1 MEVGIVLVG
10 LGAMYILSNQN
21 QQKSKTDIKHY
32 YQKKEGFSGNHR
44 SRLANPRVNNYPV
57 EGKGDVK
64 NSTLYYSGANNNTEM
79 PQTNMSIGS
88 TIKDNQ
94 SDKFQSLTG
103 ENVRPGDI
111 KHNNMQPFF
120 GSSVTQSTK
129 GYEGLL
135 DNYTGAGS
143 QNIEKKAQAPM
154 FKPQKD
160 MQWQNGMPSTTE
172 YMQERMRN
180 VVTSKMNNAKPFESI
195 QVGPGL
201 NKGFKKDGSGGF
213 NSSLEAR
220 HRWQPKTVDQ
230 LRTKN
235 NPKQSY
241 KGQVLGAKGI
251 GERANIGD
259 MEKNRPDT
267 FYIQSADRW
276 LTTTGAG
283 GEKQTS
289 RAENIL
295 RDVNRINQV
304 KEHFGGGANEGQ
316 ATYQPG
322 KIQPST
328 RPQLDA
334 PIKHISNATVKNG
347 WQASSDSDYGK
358 SGFSSLANARSLTG
372 NNERMGGAFH
382 ATLTALAA
390 PITDVLRPTRKQN
403 VIGNA
408 RGAGNVKSGV
418 TEKNVVWNPNDRLKT
433 TIKEQTE
440 NTHSNKPGGW
450 AIDGGHTTNPHQPV
464 YGQRDTTT
472 CPFVGNPSGTEST
485 GATYPT
491 YNSAYASNQNYNK
504 EQISKV
510 DRYNIGN
517 TNQLNTHMNLTTYAN
532 KASAPGVMRPNMP
545 KSSSGFSVLG
555 KYSNKNTRENMAN
568 NNRQCGDL
576 LKPFDNNPYTH
587 SLTNAV

>member
-21 QQKSKTDIKHY
+21 QQKSNVNVKHY

-44 SRLANPRVNNYPV
+44 SRLANPPVNNYPV
-57 EGKGDVK
+57 EEKGQVK
-64 NSTLYYSGANNNTEM
+64 KSTLYYSGASNDTEM
-79 PQTNMSIGS
+79 PQTNMNIGS
-88 TIKDNQ
+88 TLNENQ
-94 SDKFQSLTG
+94 ADQFESLTG
-103 ENVRPGDI
+103 ERMRPGDI

-120 GSSVTQSTK
+120 GSSITQSTK
-129 GYEGLL
+129 GYEGVL

-160 MQWQNGMPSTTE
+160 MQWQNGMPSTTD

-180 VVTSKMNNAKPFESI
+180 NVTSKMHNAKPFESV

-201 NKGFKKDGSGGF
+201 NQGFKKEGSGGF
-213 NSSLEAR
+213 NSALEAR

-230 LRTKN
+230 LRAKN
-235 NPKQSY
+235 NPKMSF

-251 GERANIGD
+251 SERGKMGA

-322 KIQPST
+322 EYQPT
-328 RPQLDA
+328 MRPTLDP
-334 PIKHISNATVKNG
+334 PIKHVSNATVKNG
-347 WQASSDSDYGK
+347 WKASSGSDYGK

-372 NNERMGGAFH
+372 NNERMGNAFH

-408 RGAGNVKSGV
+408 RGAGNLVLLRKMLYGI
-418 TEKNVVWNPNDRLKT
+418 L
-433 TIKEQTE
+433 TIDQKQ
-440 NTHSNKPGGW
+440 
-450 AIDGGHTTNPHQPV
+450 
-464 YGQRDTTT
+464 
-472 CPFVGNPSGTEST
+472 
-485 GATYPT
+485 
-491 YNSAYASNQNYNK
+491 
-504 EQISKV
+504 
-510 DRYNIGN
+510 
-517 TNQLNTHMNLTTYAN
+517 
-532 KASAPGVMRPNMP
+532 
-545 KSSSGFSVLG
+545 
-555 KYSNKNTRENMAN
+555 
-568 NNRQCGDL
+568 L
-576 LKPFDNNPYTH
+576 LKNKLKIHIVINQEVGQLMVVILPIHINLFTDKEILPLVLLLVILPQQKALVLDTQHIIVLMAQIKIIIKNKLVKLIDTM
-587 SLTNAV
+587 LVTIIL

>member
-21 QQKSKTDIKHY
+21 QEKSSEIKHY
-32 YQKKEGFSGNHR
+32 IPKREGFSGNHR
-44 SRLANPRVNNYPV
+44 SRLANPPVKNFPV
-57 EGKGDVK
+57 EQRGDVK
-64 NSTLYYSGANNNTEM
+64 NSTLYYSGASNNEEM
-79 PQTNMSIGS
+79 PQTNMDIGS
-88 TIKDNQ
+88 SLQ
-94 SDKFQSLTG
+94 QPESGKFTSLTG
-103 ENVRPGDI
+103 EKIRPGDI

-120 GSSVTQSTK
+120 GSSITQSTK
-129 GYEGLL
+129 GYEGVL

-180 VVTSKMNNAKPFESI
+180 NVTSKMHNAKPWNE
-195 QVGPGL
+195 VRVAPGL
-201 NKGFKKDGSGGF
+201 NKGFTKEGSGGF
-213 NSSLEAR
+213 NSALEAR

-235 NPKQSY
+235 NPKMSF

-251 GERANIGD
+251 AERGKMGA

-322 KIQPST
+322 QHQPST
-328 RPQLDA
+328 RPTLDA
-334 PIKHISNATVKNG
+334 PIKHVSNATVKNG
-347 WQASSDSDYGK
+347 WSASSSSDYGK
-358 SGFSSLANARSLTG
+358 SGFKTLANARSLTG

-418 TEKNVVWNPNDRLKT
+418 TEKNVVWNPNDRTKT

-450 AIDGGHTTNPHQPV
+450 AINGAHTTNPHQPV

-472 CPFVGNPSGTEST
+472 CPFVGNPSATEST
-485 GATYPT
+485 GAGYPT
-491 YNSAYASNQNYNK
+491 YNSAYSANQNYNK

-510 DRYNIGN
+510 DRYNVGN
-517 TNQLNTHMNLTTYAN
+517 HNLMNNKMNITTYSN
-532 KASAPGVMRPNMP
+532 KMSAPSVLRPNMP
-545 KSSSGFSVLG
+545 KSSSGYSVLG
-555 KYSNKNTRENMAN
+555 KYSNRNSRENMPN
-568 NNRQCGDL
+568 NGRQNGDL
-576 LKPFDNNPYTH
+576 LTAFNNNPYTH

>member
-1 MEVGIVLVG
+1 
-10 LGAMYILSNQN
+10 
-21 QQKSKTDIKHY
+21 
-32 YQKKEGFSGNHR
+32 
-44 SRLANPRVNNYPV
+44 
-57 EGKGDVK
+57 
-64 NSTLYYSGANNNTEM
+64 
-79 PQTNMSIGS
+79 
-88 TIKDNQ
+88 
-94 SDKFQSLTG
+94 
-103 ENVRPGDI
+103 
-111 KHNNMQPFF
+111 MQPFF
-120 GSSVTQSTK
+120 GSSITQSTK

-180 VVTSKMNNAKPFESI
+180 VVTSKMNNAKPWDSI

-201 NKGFKKDGSGGF
+201 NKVNGKKGSGGF
-213 NSSLEAR
+213 NSALEAR
-220 HRWQPKTVDQ
+220 DRWQPKTVDQ

-235 NPKQSY
+235 NPKMSY

-295 RDVNRINQV
+295 RDVNRINQL

-322 KIQPST
+322 QRQPST

-347 WQASSDSDYGK
+347 WAASSDSDYGK
-358 SGFSSLANARSLTG
+358 SGYNSLANARSLTG
-372 NNERMGGAFH
+372 NNERMGNAFH

-403 VIGNA
+403 VVGNA
-408 RGAGNVKSGV
+408 RGAGNAKSGV
-418 TEKNVVWNPNDRLKT
+418 TEKNVIWNPNDRLKT

-450 AIDGGHTTNPHQPV
+450 AIDAGHTTNPHQPV

-472 CPFVGNPSGTEST
+472 CPFVGNPSATEST
-485 GATYPT
+485 GAGYPT
-491 YNSAYASNQNYNK
+491 YNSAYGAQQNYNK

-517 TNQLNTHMNLTTYAN
+517 TNQLNTHVNLTTYSN
-532 KASAPGVMRPNMP
+532 KMSAPGVMRPNMP
-545 KSSSGFSVLG
+545 KSSSSMAVLG
-555 KYSNKNTRENMAN
+555 KYSNRNVRETSQCG
-568 NNRQCGDL
+568 RQSGDL
-576 LKPFDNNPYTH
+576 LTPFAKNPYTH

>member
-10 LGAMYILSNQN
+10 LGAMYILSNQG
-21 QQKSKTDIKHY
+21 QQKIGSDIKHY
-32 YQKKEGFSGNHR
+32 KRKEGFGNHR
-44 SRLANPRVNNYPV
+44 SNLANPPVNNYPV
-57 EGKGDVK
+57 EEKGSVK
-64 NSTLYYSGANNNTEM
+64 TSTLYYSGANNNTEK
-79 PQTNMSIGS
+79 PQTNMDIGS
-88 TIKDNQ
+88 NLTQ
-94 SDKFQSLTG
+94 PGQVDKFKSLTG
-103 ENVRPGDI
+103 ESMRPGDI

-120 GSSVTQSTK
+120 GSSITQSTR

-143 QNIEKKAQAPM
+143 QNIEKTAQAPM

-160 MQWQNGMPSTTE
+160 MHWQNGMPSTTE

-180 VVTSKMNNAKPFESI
+180 VVTSKMNNTKPWNEV

-201 NKGFKKDGSGGF
+201 NKVNGKKGSGGF
-213 NSSLEAR
+213 NSALEAR
-220 HRWQPKTVDQ
+220 DRWQPKTVDQ

-235 NPKQSY
+235 NPKMSY

-289 RAENIL
+289 QAEQIL
-295 RDVNRINQV
+295 RDVNRINQL

-322 KIQPST
+322 HRQPST
-328 RPQLDA
+328 RPELAA

-347 WQASSDSDYGK
+347 WGASSDSDYGK
-358 SGFSSLANARSLTG
+358 SGYNSLANARSLTG
-372 NNERMGGAFH
+372 NNERMGNAFH

-403 VIGNA
+403 VVGNA
-408 RGAGNVKSGV
+408 RGAGNAKSGV
-418 TEKNVVWNPNDRLKT
+418 TEKNVIWNPNDRLKT

-450 AIDGGHTTNPHQPV
+450 AIDAGHTTNPHQPV

-472 CPFVGNPSGTEST
+472 CPFVGNPSATEST
-485 GATYPT
+485 GAGFPT
-491 YNSAYASNQNYNK
+491 YNSAYGAQQNYNK

-517 TNQLNTHMNLTTYAN
+517 TNQLNTHVNLTTYSN
-532 KASAPGVMRPNMP
+532 KMSAPGVMRPNMP
-545 KSSSGFSVLG
+545 KSSSSMSVIG
-555 KYSNKNTRENMAN
+555 KYSNRNVRETSQSG
-568 NNRQCGDL
+568 RQSGDL
-576 LKPFDNNPYTH
+576 LAPFAKNPYTH

>member
-21 QQKSKTDIKHY
+21 QEKSSEIKHY
-32 YQKKEGFSGNHR
+32 IPKREGFSGNHR
-44 SRLANPRVNNYPV
+44 SRLANPPVKNFPV
-57 EGKGDVK
+57 EQRGDVK
-64 NSTLYYSGANNNTEM
+64 NSTLYYSGASNNEEM
-79 PQTNMSIGS
+79 PQTNMDIGS
-88 TIKDNQ
+88 SFQETD
-94 SDKFQSLTG
+94 SGKFTSLTG
-103 ENVRPGDI
+103 EKIRPGDI

-120 GSSVTQSTK
+120 GSSITQSTK
-129 GYEGLL
+129 GYEGVL

-160 MQWQNGMPSTTE
+160 MQWQSGMPSTTE

-180 VVTSKMNNAKPFESI
+180 NVTSKMNNAKPWNE
-195 QVGPGL
+195 VRVAPGL
-201 NKGFKKDGSGGF
+201 NKGFTTEGSGGF
-213 NSSLEAR
+213 NSALEAR

-235 NPKQSY
+235 NPKMSF

-251 GERANIGD
+251 AERGKMGA

-322 KIQPST
+322 QHQPST
-328 RPQLDA
+328 RPTLDA

-347 WQASSDSDYGK
+347 WSASSSSDYGK
-358 SGFSSLANARSLTG
+358 SGFKSLANARSLTG
-372 NNERMGGAFH
+372 NNERMGNAFH

-418 TEKNVVWNPNDRLKT
+418 TEKNVVWNPNDRAKT

-472 CPFVGNPSGTEST
+472 CPFVGNPSATEST
-485 GATYPT
+485 GAGYPT
-491 YNSAYASNQNYNK
+491 YNSAYAANQNYNK

-510 DRYNIGN
+510 DRYNVGN
-517 TNQLNTHMNLTTYAN
+517 HNLMNNQMNITTYSN
-532 KASAPGVMRPNMP
+532 KLSAPSVLRPNMP
-545 KSSSGFSVLG
+545 KSSSGYAVLG
-555 KYSNKNTRENMAN
+555 KYSNRNSRENMPN
-568 NNRQCGDL
+568 NGRQNGDL
-576 LKPFDNNPYTH
+576 LTAFNNNPYTH

>member
-10 LGAMYILSNQN
+10 LGAMYILSNQA
-21 QQKSKTDIKHY
+21 QQKINSDIKHY
-32 YQKKEGFSGNHR
+32 KRKEGFGNHR
-44 SRLANPRVNNYPV
+44 SNLANPSVNNYPV
-57 EGKGDVK
+57 EEKGSVK
-64 NSTLYYSGANNNTEM
+64 RSTLYYSGANNNTEK
-79 PQTNMSIGS
+79 PQTNMDIGS
-88 TIKDNQ
+88 NISQQGQVN
-94 SDKFQSLTG
+94 KFTSLTG
-103 ENVRPGDI
+103 ESIRPGDI

-120 GSSVTQSTK
+120 GSSITQSTK

-180 VVTSKMNNAKPFESI
+180 VVTSKMNNAKPWDSI

-201 NKGFKKDGSGGF
+201 NKVNGKKGSGGF
-213 NSSLEAR
+213 NSALEAR
-220 HRWQPKTVDQ
+220 DRWQPKTVDQ

-235 NPKQSY
+235 NPKMSY

-289 RAENIL
+289 QAEQIL
-295 RDVNRINQV
+295 RDVNRINQL

-322 KIQPST
+322 QRQPST

-347 WQASSDSDYGK
+347 WAASSDSDYGK
-358 SGFSSLANARSLTG
+358 SGYNSLANARSLTG
-372 NNERMGGAFH
+372 NNERMGNAFH

-403 VIGNA
+403 VVGNA
-408 RGAGNVKSGV
+408 RGAGNAKSGV
-418 TEKNVVWNPNDRLKT
+418 TEKNVIWNPNDRLKT

-450 AIDGGHTTNPHQPV
+450 AIDAGHTTNPHQPV

-472 CPFVGNPSGTEST
+472 CPFVGNPSATEST
-485 GATYPT
+485 GAGYPT
-491 YNSAYASNQNYNK
+491 YNSAYGAQQNYNK

-517 TNQLNTHMNLTTYAN
+517 HNIMNNSMNLTTYSN
-532 KASAPGVMRPNMP
+532 KMSAPGVMRPNMP
-545 KSSSGFSVLG
+545 KSSSSMAVLG
-555 KYSNKNTRENMAN
+555 KYSNRNVRETSQCG
-568 NNRQCGDL
+568 RQSGDL
-576 LKPFDNNPYTH
+576 LTPFAKNPYTH

>member
-1 MEVGIVLVG
+1 MKYDAKGKVIEIPGQDFIG
-10 LGAMYILSNQN
+10 P
-21 QQKSKTDIKHY
+21 
-32 YQKKEGFSGNHR
+32 NHKVQ
-44 SRLANPRVNNYPV
+44 SFPV
-57 EGKGDVK
+57 EEKGDVK
-64 NSTLYYSGANNNTEM
+64 NSTLYYSGASNNEEM
-79 PQTNMSIGS
+79 PQSNMDIGS
-88 TIKDNQ
+88 
-94 SDKFQSLTG
+94 SFQQTDSGRFTSLTG
-103 ENVRPGDI
+103 EKIRTGDI

-120 GSSVTQSTK
+120 GSSITQSTK
-129 GYEGLL
+129 GYEGVL

-160 MQWQNGMPSTTE
+160 MQWQNGMPSTTD

-180 VVTSKMNNAKPFESI
+180 VVTSKMNNAKPWNS
-195 QVGPGL
+195 VRVAPGL
-201 NKGFKKDGSGGF
+201 NKGFTSEGSGGF

-220 HRWQPKTVDQ
+220 HKWQPKTVDQ

-235 NPKQSY
+235 NPKMSY

-251 GERANIGD
+251 AERGKMGA

-295 RDVNRINQV
+295 RDVNRTNQV
-304 KEHFGGGANEGQ
+304 KEHFGGGAKEGQ
-316 ATYQPG
+316 ATYQSG
-322 KIQPST
+322 KYQPST
-328 RPQLDA
+328 KPVLA
-334 PIKHISNATVKNG
+334 PPIKHISNATVKNG
-347 WQASSDSDYGK
+347 WSASSSSDYGK
-358 SGFSSLANARSLTG
+358 SGFKSLANARALTG

-418 TEKNVVWNPNDRLKT
+418 TEKNVIWNPNDRAKT

-450 AIDGGHTTNPHQPV
+450 ALNSGHTTNPHQPV

-472 CPFVGNPSGTEST
+472 CPFVGNPSATEST
-485 GATYPT
+485 GAGYPT
-491 YNSAYASNQNYNK
+491 YNSA
-504 EQISKV
+504 
-510 DRYNIGN
+510 
-517 TNQLNTHMNLTTYAN
+517 
-532 KASAPGVMRPNMP
+532 
-545 KSSSGFSVLG
+545 
-555 KYSNKNTRENMAN
+555 
-568 NNRQCGDL
+568 
-576 LKPFDNNPYTH
+576 
-587 SLTNAV
+587 

>member
-10 LGAMYILSNQN
+10 LGAMYILSNQG
-21 QQKSKTDIKHY
+21 QQKHNSDIKHY
-32 YQKKEGFSGNHR
+32 KKEGFSGNHR
-44 SRLANPRVNNYPV
+44 TQLANPPVNNYPV
-57 EGKGDVK
+57 EQKGDVK
-64 NSTLYYSGANNNTEM
+64 RSTLYYSGANNDTEI
-79 PQTNMSIGS
+79 PQTNMDIGS
-88 TIKDNQ
+88 NLTE
-94 SDKFQSLTG
+94 STEVGKFQSLTG

-120 GSSVTQSTK
+120 GSSITQSTK

-160 MQWQNGMPSTTE
+160 MQWQNGMPSTTD
-172 YMQERMRN
+172 YIQERMRS
-180 VVTSKMNNAKPFESI
+180 VVTSKMNNTKPWDSV

-201 NKGFKKDGSGGF
+201 NKGFSKEGSGGF

-220 HRWQPKTVDQ
+220 DRWQPKTVDQ
-230 LRTKN
+230 LRVKN
-235 NPKQSY
+235 NPKLSF

-251 GERANIGD
+251 GERGSIGD

-304 KEHFGGGANEGQ
+304 KEHFGGGGAGEEQ

-322 KIQPST
+322 AYQPST
-328 RPQLDA
+328 RPQLA
-334 PIKHISNATVKNG
+334 PPIKHISNATVKNG
-347 WQASSDSDYGK
+347 WEASSDSDYGK
-358 SGFSSLANARSLTG
+358 SGYNSLANARSLTG
-372 NNERMGGAFH
+372 NNDRLGGAFH
-382 ATLTALAA
+382 ATLTALTT
-390 PITDVLRPTRKQN
+390 PIMDVLRPTRKQN

-418 TEKNVVWNPNDRLKT
+418 TEKNVIWNPNDRPVT

-472 CPFVGNPSGTEST
+472 CPFVGNPSATEST
-485 GATYPT
+485 GAGYPT
-491 YNSAYASNQNYNK
+491 YNSAYAANQNLNK

-510 DRYNIGN
+510 NRYNIGN
-517 TNQLNTHMNLTTYAN
+517 HNILNNEMNITTFSN
-532 KASAPGVMRPNMP
+532 KTSAPDIMRPNMP
-545 KSSSGFSVLG
+545 KSSSGMSVLG
-555 KYSNKNTRENMAN
+555 KYSNRNGREISQCV
-568 NNRQCGDL
+568 RQSGDL
-576 LKPFDNNPYTH
+576 LTAFNNNPYTH
-587 SLTNAV
+587 SLTDAV

>member
-1 MEVGIVLVG
+1 
-10 LGAMYILSNQN
+10 
-21 QQKSKTDIKHY
+21 
-32 YQKKEGFSGNHR
+32 
-44 SRLANPRVNNYPV
+44 
-57 EGKGDVK
+57 
-64 NSTLYYSGANNNTEM
+64 M
-79 PQTNMSIGS
+79 PQTNMDIGS
-88 TIKDNQ
+88 NLAQ
-94 SDKFQSLTG
+94 NSEVGKFKSLTG
-103 ENVRPGDI
+103 ESIRPGDI

-120 GSSVTQSTK
+120 GSSITQSTK
-129 GYEGLL
+129 GYEGVL

-143 QNIEKKAQAPM
+143 QNIEKKSQAPM

-160 MQWQNGMPSTTE
+160 MQWQNGMPSTTD

-180 VVTSKMNNAKPFESI
+180 VVTSKMNNAKPWEEI

-201 NKGFKKDGSGGF
+201 NKINGKKGSGGF
-213 NSSLEAR
+213 NSALEAR
-220 HRWQPKTVDQ
+220 DRWQPKTVDQ

-235 NPKQSY
+235 NPKMSY

-322 KIQPST
+322 HIQPST
-328 RPQLDA
+328 RPTLDA

-347 WQASSDSDYGK
+347 WKASSNSDYGK

-408 RGAGNVKSGV
+408 RGAGNAKSGV
-418 TEKNVVWNPNDRLKT
+418 TEKNRVWNPNDRPKT

-450 AIDGGHTTNPHQPV
+450 AIDAGHTTNPHQPV

-472 CPFVGNPSGTEST
+472 CPFVGNPSATEST
-485 GATYPT
+485 GAGYPT
-491 YNSAYASNQNYNK
+491 YNSAYSAQQNYNK

-517 TNQLNTHMNLTTYAN
+517 HNIMNNSMNLTTYSN
-532 KASAPGVMRPNMP
+532 KMSAPGVMRPEMP
-545 KSSSGFSVLG
+545 KSSSGMAVLG
-555 KYSNKNTRENMAN
+555 KYSNRNVRETSQCG
-568 NNRQCGDL
+568 RQSGDL
-576 LKPFDNNPYTH
+576 LTPFAKNPYTH

>member
-10 LGAMYILSNQN
+10 LGAMYILSNQG
-21 QQKSKTDIKHY
+21 QQKIGSDIKHY
-32 YQKKEGFSGNHR
+32 KRKEGFGNHR
-44 SRLANPRVNNYPV
+44 SNLANPPVNNYPV
-57 EGKGDVK
+57 EEKGSVK
-64 NSTLYYSGANNNTEM
+64 RSTLYYSGANNNTEM
-79 PQTNMSIGS
+79 PQTNMDIGS
-88 TIKDNQ
+88 NLAQ
-94 SDKFQSLTG
+94 NSEVGKFKSLTG
-103 ENVRPGDI
+103 ESIRPGDI

-120 GSSVTQSTK
+120 GSSITQSTK
-129 GYEGLL
+129 GYEGVL

-143 QNIEKKAQAPM
+143 QNIEKKSQAPM

-160 MQWQNGMPSTTE
+160 MQWQNGMPSTTD

-180 VVTSKMNNAKPFESI
+180 VVTSKMNNAKPWEEI

-201 NKGFKKDGSGGF
+201 NKINGKKGSGGF
-213 NSSLEAR
+213 NSALEAR
-220 HRWQPKTVDQ
+220 DRWQPKTVDQ

-235 NPKQSY
+235 NPKMSY

-322 KIQPST
+322 HIQPST
-328 RPQLDA
+328 RPTLDA

-347 WQASSDSDYGK
+347 WKASSNSDYGK

-408 RGAGNVKSGV
+408 RGAGNAKSGV
-418 TEKNVVWNPNDRLKT
+418 TEKNRVWNPNDRPKT

-450 AIDGGHTTNPHQPV
+450 AIDAGHTTNPHQPV

-472 CPFVGNPSGTEST
+472 CPFVGNPSATEST
-485 GATYPT
+485 GAGYPT
-491 YNSAYASNQNYNK
+491 YNSAYSAQQNYNK

-517 TNQLNTHMNLTTYAN
+517 HNIMNNSMNLTTYSN
-532 KASAPGVMRPNMP
+532 KMSAPGVMRPEMP
-545 KSSSGFSVLG
+545 KSSSGMAVLG
-555 KYSNKNTRENMAN
+555 KYSNRNVRETSQCG
-568 NNRQCGDL
+568 RQSGDL
-576 LKPFDNNPYTH
+576 LTPFAKNPYTH

>member
-21 QQKSKTDIKHY
+21 QEKSSEIKHY
-32 YQKKEGFSGNHR
+32 IPKREGFSGNHR
-44 SRLANPRVNNYPV
+44 SKLANPPVKNFPV
-57 EGKGDVK
+57 EQRGDVK
-64 NSTLYYSGANNNTEM
+64 NSTLYYSGANNNEEM
-79 PQTNMSIGS
+79 PQSNMNVGS
-88 TIKDNQ
+88 SFQQTD
-94 SDKFQSLTG
+94 SGKFTSLTG
-103 ENVRPGDI
+103 EKIRPGDI

-120 GSSVTQSTK
+120 GSSITQSTK
-129 GYEGLL
+129 GYEGVL

-180 VVTSKMNNAKPFESI
+180 NVTSKMHNAKPWDE
-195 QVGPGL
+195 VRVAPGL
-201 NKGFKKDGSGGF
+201 NKGFTKEGSGGF

-235 NPKQSY
+235 NPKMSF

-251 GERANIGD
+251 AERGKMGA

-304 KEHFGGGANEGQ
+304 KEHFGGGAKEGQ

-322 KIQPST
+322 QHQPST
-328 RPQLDA
+328 RPTLDA

-347 WQASSDSDYGK
+347 WSASSSSDYGK
-358 SGFSSLANARSLTG
+358 SGFKSLANARSLTG
-372 NNERMGGAFH
+372 NNERMGNAFH

-418 TEKNVVWNPNDRLKT
+418 TEKNVVWNPNDRAKT

-472 CPFVGNPSGTEST
+472 CPFVGNPSATEST
-485 GATYPT
+485 GAGYPT
-491 YNSAYASNQNYNK
+491 YNSAYAANQNYNK

-517 TNQLNTHMNLTTYAN
+517 HNLMNNQMNITTYSN
-532 KASAPGVMRPNMP
+532 KMSAPSVLRPNMP
-545 KSSSGFSVLG
+545 KSSSGYAVLG
-555 KYSNKNTRENMAN
+555 KYSNRNSRENMPN
-568 NNRQCGDL
+568 NGRQNGDL
-576 LKPFDNNPYTH
+576 LTAFNNNPYTH